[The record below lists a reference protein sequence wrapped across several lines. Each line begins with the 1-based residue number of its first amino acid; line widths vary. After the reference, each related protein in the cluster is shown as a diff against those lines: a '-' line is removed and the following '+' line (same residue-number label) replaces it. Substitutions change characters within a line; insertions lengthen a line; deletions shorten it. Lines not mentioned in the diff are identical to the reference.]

1 VSSHKDGKAIS
12 RRRLLT
18 AAVLGAGTLSVVGG
32 STAALAGMRDGRSG
46 AFVRAAL
53 RRPPGTP
60 AASGTPS
67 AAPTT
72 PAPSRS
78 PSASATKKAATR
90 AGIVHPGALHTQA
103 DFDRMA
109 AKVKAGAQPWKA
121 GWDRLVAN
129 PHAQSGYQPRPVA
142 TVVRG
147 GTGQNYALL
156 FKDAAAAY
164 QNALRWKVAG
174 TEEHG
179 DKARDILN
187 AWSATLTALAG
198 NADRFLLAG
207 LQGWQLANAGEIM
220 RGYPGFAQERFAAM
234 LTGVF
239 YPMNNQFL
247 TKHNDACITN
257 YWANWDLCNMA
268 SVLAIGIFCD
278 DQAKIDQ
285 AVAYF
290 KTGAGNGS
298 IMHAV
303 PFLHPDGL
311 AQWQESG
318 RDQGHTLMGMG
329 QLGAFC
335 QMAWNQGHDLFGYAD
350 NRFMRAAE
358 YVARYNLGQQVPFTT
373 YRWGTGQNC
382 APREQTVVSEAGRGI
397 NTPVWALL
405 YNHYGVRKGLRVP
418 NIEAYARRVGPEGG
432 GGDYGPNS
440 GGYDALGFGTLAY
453 SL

>member
-1 VSSHKDGKAIS
+1 MSSQSDRSVA

-18 AAVLGAGTLSVVGG
+18 AAVLGAGALSVAAG
-32 STAALAGMRDGRSG
+32 STAALAGIRSG
-46 AFVRAAL
+46 GPRAFVR
-53 RRPPGTP
+53 RRPPAPGGLGGFGGAPTPPGPSQSPTPSP
-60 AASGTPS
+60 AASATTS
-67 AAPTT
+67 AA
-72 PAPSRS
+72 AQ
-78 PSASATKKAATR
+78 
-90 AGIVHPGALHTQA
+90 AGIAHPGILHTQA
-103 DFDRMA
+103 DYDRMA
-109 AKVKAGAQPWKA
+109 AKVRAGAQPWQA

-129 PHAQSGYQPRPVA
+129 PHAQSSYRPRPVA

-147 GTGQNYALL
+147 GTGQNYAVL

-174 TEEHG
+174 SREHG
-179 DKARDILN
+179 DTARDILN
-187 AWSATLTALAG
+187 AWSGTLTAIHG

-207 LQGWQLANAGEIM
+207 LQGWQLAQAGEM
-220 RGYPGFAQERFAAM
+220 LRGYPGFAQDKLAA
-234 LTGVF
+234 LLRDVF

-257 YWANWDLCNMA
+257 YWANWDLCSMT
-268 SVLAIGIFCD
+268 SVLAIGVFCD

-285 AVAYF
+285 AITYF

-298 IMHAV
+298 ILHAV
-303 PFLHPDGL
+303 PFLHPGGL

-335 QMAWNQGHDLFGYAD
+335 QMAWNLGHDLFGYAD

-358 YVARYNLGQQVPFTT
+358 YVAAYNLGQEVPFTT

-382 APREQTVVSEAGRGI
+382 AAREQTAVSPAGRGL

-405 YNHYGVRKGLRVP
+405 DNHYRVRQGLRVP

-440 GGYDALGFGTLAY
+440 GGYDCLGFGTLAY
-453 SL
+453 TL